1 MQTDFID
8 IEQLCFIGGSRQE
21 IIFEL
26 FDEYDEPLDL
36 SSATA
41 EVALGDY
48 CNRSI
53 TYIKKAA
60 SIEAGT
66 DSNSNVKNVILATL
80 ETNDTE
86 NLHGKFILQLQ
97 IKLSENDLI
106 IPIQGVLDIQEKLK

>member
-26 FDEYDEPLDL
+26 FDEYDAPLDL

-60 SIEAGT
+60 SIEVGT
-66 DSNSNVKNVILATL
+66 DSNVKNVILATL
-80 ETNDTE
+80 ETNETE

-106 IPIQGVLDIQEKLK
+106 IPIQGILDIQEKLK

>member
-21 IIFEL
+21 IVFEL
-26 FDEYDEPLDL
+26 FDEYDAPLDL

-41 EVALGDY
+41 EIAIGDY
-48 CNRSI
+48 YNRSI

-60 SIEAGT
+60 SIEVGT
-66 DSNSNVKNVILATL
+66 DSNSNVILVTL
-80 ETNDTE
+80 ETNETE

-97 IKLSENDLI
+97 IKLSANDLI
-106 IPIQGVLDIQEKLK
+106 VPIQGILDIQEKLK